1 METLINQKIKAQ
13 PVLKNVLKKKFFFK
27 KKKFLG
33 ILLLLQYTK

>member
-27 KKKFLG
+27 KKEVPWNSAV
-33 ILLLLQYTK
+33 ITVY